1 MNHIYIYIYMY
12 YTHICICTLSLSL
25 SLSIYIY
32 IYMYVYIYIY
42 IYIKTQDVSTQN
54 GRTHVITSTAVHTS
68 LRWSKC
74 PRIDIAHYRNRYAD
88 FPDDHVSLLS
98 LIHVSI
104 LLNKAKQIRTYKLTM
119 RGALNRGPL
128 KSL

>member
-1 MNHIYIYIYMY
+1 MNHIYIYICII
-12 YTHICICTLSLSL
+12 HIYVYVHYLFLSLSL
-25 SLSIYIY
+25 YIYIY
-32 IYMYVYIYIY
+32 IYVCIYIY